1 MLVHVHVHVCSFH
14 MKLLILQPSTHLIL
28 GLLVWL
34 NPSINE
40 YCEISE
46 WKLKVLKTFVQF
58 DAKLLPDFVTCI
70 LRRRTNTAYS

>member
-46 WKLKVLKTFVQF
+46 WKLKVLKAFV
-58 DAKLLPDFVTCI
+58 
-70 LRRRTNTAYS
+70 